1 MSVKS
6 GSHVTKLPEVD
17 SSTAQSQQLA
27 AAAHAYY
34 VLTSHAQHAV
44 RLAAAAAAHA
54 HTQRRLFNGQRPD
67 FQSNVINAAVY
78 CVSKKND
85 TNMACY
91 NSDIH

>member
-54 HTQRRLFNGQRPD
+54 HTQRRLFNGQL
-67 FQSNVINAAVY
+67 Y
-78 CVSKKND
+78 TVSQKND
-85 TNMACY
+85 TNVACY